1 MEFDYERRKLIIQCN
16 PEEKMED
23 ILNRFV
29 SKEGKKEFYFMYGG
43 SIVEEELAFKKKNR
57 IN

>member
-43 SIVEEELAFKKKNR
+43 SIVEEELAFEKK
-57 IN
+57 IE